1 MKKMKIYLG
10 IVVLAL
16 LLLLTGCDAI
26 LESMFP
32 EFADPD
38 TYTINIE
45 VELERFFP
53 LQAET
58 KLAGIVLPDGSP
70 TPGTGTEATA
80 VDPWFSDWGGV
91 MEGYLYFDGINKGDY
106 WVYVWIDYNG
116 DGIYNDSQAPEPA
129 RWWDTGDLTF
139 PCDAEYYG
147 YYDLYGYA
155 FD

>member
-10 IVVLAL
+10 IAILAL

-32 EFADPD
+32 EFADTD
-38 TYTINIE
+38 TYTINVE
-45 VELERFFP
+45 VELEKLFP
-53 LQAET
+53 LQPET
-58 KLAGIVLPDGSP
+58 QLAGVVVPID
-70 TPGTGTEATA
+70 TPIGDITGMGATA
-80 VDPWFSDWGGV
+80 FDPWFNDWGGSL
-91 MEGYLYFDGINKGDY
+91 EGFLYFDGVLEGDY

-129 RWWDTGDLTF
+129 RWWDTGEPTF

-147 YYDLYGYA
+147 YYDYYGYA
-155 FD
+155 W